1 MRVENSD
8 MSKRAEESTLGVEWK
23 DRRRDCL
30 GRDENEED
38 RRKQEWMM
46 DARMKKRK
54 K

>member
-1 MRVENSD
+1 
-8 MSKRAEESTLGVEWK
+8 MSKREESTRGVEWK

-30 GRDENEED
+30 GREENEEE

-46 DARMKKRK
+46 DARMMERK